1 MEKSIQY
8 YIAQADIAHDLYSKA
23 KGSYKSVWMGAAK
36 GFKTQIADANLF
48 AKCKEKATAI
58 LAKQITNKNRK

>member
-1 MEKSIQY
+1 MKTNIQY

-36 GFKTQIADANLF
+36 GFQTKIADEALF
-48 AKCKEKATAI
+48 AKCK
-58 LAKQITNKNRK
+58 